1 MFILILFDFFSG
13 DRDFVR
19 LGRLKEKEIEAEK
32 NEKIIEENK
41 MFTAK
46 KNEVKIE
53 KITSCEGNENF
64 DIDNNENINVE
75 ETNILLE
82 NLTEEIN
89 LQKNEDIN
97 ESTKISMNF
106 SAAMNQSTDYRR
118 FGETRFGEL
127 GYGGM
132 EWHGSSKV

>member
-1 MFILILFDFFSG
+1 MF
-13 DRDFVR
+13 
-19 LGRLKEKEIEAEK
+19 
-32 NEKIIEENK
+32 
-41 MFTAK
+41 
-46 KNEVKIE
+46 
-53 KITSCEGNENF
+53 
-64 DIDNNENINVE
+64 
-75 ETNILLE
+75 E

-89 LQKNEDIN
+89 LQKNEEIN
-97 ESTKISMNF
+97 KSTKISMNF